1 VTPLGLMDR
10 NHTISGVNLGHLWSA
25 MPMLRVELDA
35 LLQLWRDGAI
45 RPRIDAV
52 VPFAEAAEAH
62 RRITER
68 RNVGKVILVP

>member
-1 VTPLGLMDR
+1 MGL
-10 NHTISGVNLGHLWSA
+10 
-25 MPMLRVELDA
+25 LD
-35 LLQLWRDGAI
+35 LWRDGAI

-52 VPFAEAAEAH
+52 VPFAEAAQAH